1 MACEYRDLPVGYK
14 ICRSFSFFFNMFF
27 MTGIGRDDRCH
38 SYCKRNSK
46 RETRDSVPAQEQEP
60 GITTRPPGLRGTAR
74 AEWTEGQAGVR
85 LYGKWRGR
93 ERKDRVYQ
101 SAGSMGQQVSCQPLA
116 HPDRT
121 HKYLYSQYPYV
132 DNMILPMNDK
142 QFAFWKM
149 RRSGTPNITIANLLG
164 ISRQAVSKAV
174 LVMDGKIES
183 ALREMAQANQIAIE
197 KINSER
203 GILLGRSIPFKT
215 AAIVFVSEKHG
226 MQVWYEHDGDCGS
239 CQRYTECIELLWDYA
254 NELGL
259 TIEKTADPTTMAE
272 ELFEKVKAIV

>member
-1 MACEYRDLPVGYK
+1 
-14 ICRSFSFFFNMFF
+14 
-27 MTGIGRDDRCH
+27 
-38 SYCKRNSK
+38 
-46 RETRDSVPAQEQEP
+46 
-60 GITTRPPGLRGTAR
+60 
-74 AEWTEGQAGVR
+74 
-85 LYGKWRGR
+85 
-93 ERKDRVYQ
+93 
-101 SAGSMGQQVSCQPLA
+101 
-116 HPDRT
+116 
-121 HKYLYSQYPYV
+121 
-132 DNMILPMNDK
+132 MILPMNDK